1 MITRERDARS
11 AGESKS
17 PKLYRTARLLQK
29 AFPSAEIRIVTDV
42 FDAYYLQTDYTLIHV
57 RYKGYDCAYYATH
70 GIDEWKLKEWIFHQ
84 LKYL

>member
-1 MITRERDARS
+1 M
-11 AGESKS
+11 
-17 PKLYRTARLLQK
+17 
-29 AFPSAEIRIVTDV
+29 TDV